1 MIVDITVGMTANC
14 EYNNEKKDSDCD
26 KGSEDSVAD
35 MTGQANNALNTK
47 WTVVTQER
55 KWGQARMNNTMTLG
69 MAGMKKTVNKNVAVR
84 SENKESEYDLL
95 LCP

>member
-1 MIVDITVGMTANC
+1 M
-14 EYNNEKKDSDCD
+14 
-26 KGSEDSVAD
+26 
-35 MTGQANNALNTK
+35 
-47 WTVVTQER
+47 TQER
-55 KWGQARMNNTMTLG
+55 NWGQARMNNTMTLG